1 MKTYGKMIS
10 KSLLTL
16 AVAGLGLVVTP
27 VTASADIVDFTIDE
41 DVVDGALDQTH
52 VAEGLTGKYTERLS
66 LDCDDASCTSGSFS
80 ASLFVNW
87 SSYLSDVPTAT
98 TIDTQLGAVGG
109 SPTSDYAAYV
119 VGTAEGSFTQVVP
132 GIFVFL
138 PTDADAEV
146 WLDPDQ
152 NTTKTLPGVGDGGDP
167 VTLGNTSDDVQVMT
181 AGTIDLATSKGVLIN
196 GISGGFN
203 LTFLDPALTAFGAT
217 YWLFPGA
224 LTLAFTNGDFDI
236 EDGGADLSDEHVFGD
251 VSLSF
256 EVPEPASLS
265 LFGLGLLG
273 AGMAARRRK
282 AQAAKK

>member
-1 MKTYGKMIS
+1 MKTFGKIVS
-10 KSLLTL
+10 RSLLTL
-16 AVAGLGLVVTP
+16 AVAGLGLAVTP
-27 VTASADIVDFTIDE
+27 GTASADIVDFTVNE
-41 DVVDGALDQTH
+41 VVVPGALDQSL
-52 VAEGLTGKYTERLS
+52 VAEALTGKYTERLTLES
-66 LDCDDASCTSGSFS
+66 ADGGLTGTFS

-87 SSYLSDVPTAT
+87 ASYVSDVPSGTL
-98 TIDTQLGAVGG
+98 IDSQLGAVGG
-109 SPTSDYAAYV
+109 APASDYSAYV
-119 VGTAEGSFTQVVP
+119 VGTASGTFTQAVP

-138 PTDADAEV
+138 PDDADAV
-146 WLDPDQ
+146 MYLDPLQ
-152 NTTKTLPGVGDGGDP
+152 NTTKTLPGLGDGGDP
-167 VTLGNTSDDVQVMT
+167 VTLGSNGDDIQVLS

-203 LTFLDPALTAFGAT
+203 LTFLDPLLTAFGGT
-217 YWLFPGA
+217 YWTFPGA

-236 EDGGADLSDEHVFGD
+236 EDGGADLSDERVGGD